1 MNDTPELF
9 VTAKRGFTT
18 ISPDRETVVS
28 FDREGR
34 LYAYFKAGS
43 TYRRSLASVVEARHR
58 EGSRQR
64 RRLSPDEA
72 REIFAEAYAVAAAC
86 YDQAPPEVQQRL
98 RDEILPWTPE
108 RLLSQGEE
116 FRRIYAPITILPPD
130 QYLSIVLQATEGCTW
145 NRCTFCSF
153 YQGRPFRA
161 KSEEEFADH
170 ARAVQAF
177 FGKGAWM
184 RKGIFFADG
193 NALALSKNRLEPL
206 FRLAGETF
214 PGEPIYSF
222 IDLYTGE
229 RKRVGD
235 WRRLRE
241 LGLARVY
248 IGMETGD
255 DELLAF
261 LNKPGSQEELVRFVH
276 DLKEAGVAVGLIVM
290 VGVGGQEH
298 RDVHAEKTLKAIS
311 RMPLADG
318 DLVYLSPFIEHPG
331 SEYARR
337 RDDAGLTPMTEA
349 EIEAELRRL
358 AKEIR
363 GMGMKAAR
371 YDIREFI
378 Y

>member
-1 MNDTPELF
+1 MKEPIELLT
-9 VTAKRGFTT
+9 TAKHGFTT
-18 ISPDRETVVS
+18 ISPDRSTVAS

-34 LYAYFKAGS
+34 LYAYFKSGT
-43 TYRRSLASVVEARHR
+43 TYRRTLASIVEARYR

-64 RRLSPDEA
+64 KRLSSDEA
-72 REIFAEAYAVAAAC
+72 KALFEESYAVAAAC
-86 YDQAPPEVQQRL
+86 FSAGPAEVQARL

-108 RLLSQGEE
+108 RLLAQGDE

-170 ARAVQAF
+170 VEAVKAF

-184 RKGIFFADG
+184 RKGIFLADG
-193 NALALSKNRLEPL
+193 NALALSQNRLEPL
-206 FRLAGETF
+206 FHCTRQAF
-214 PGEPIYSF
+214 PDEPIYSF

-229 RKRVGD
+229 RKSVED
-235 WRRLRE
+235 WRRLRR
-241 LGLARVY
+241 LGLRRVY

-261 LNKPGSQEELVRFVH
+261 LNKPGSQEELVQFVS
-276 DLKEAGVAVGLIVM
+276 DLKQAEVAVGLIVM
-290 VGVGGQEH
+290 IGVGGREH
-298 RDVHAEKTLKAIS
+298 RDVHAQQTLRAIAQ
-311 RMPLADG
+311 MPLGDG
-318 DLVYLSPFIEHPG
+318 DLVYLSPFIEHPD
-331 SEYARR
+331 STYAVRR
-337 RDDAGLTPMTEA
+337 REANLTPMPEQ
-349 EIEAELRRL
+349 EIEVELSRL

-363 GMGMKAAR
+363 SLGFKAAR
-371 YDIREFI
+371 YDIREFL